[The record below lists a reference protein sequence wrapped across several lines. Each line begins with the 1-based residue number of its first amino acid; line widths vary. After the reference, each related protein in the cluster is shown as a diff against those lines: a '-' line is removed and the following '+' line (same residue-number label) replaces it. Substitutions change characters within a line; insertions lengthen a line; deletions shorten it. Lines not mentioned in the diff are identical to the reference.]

1 MSAPVHESGESQEL
15 QLLHSLRNE
24 LSSVKKKITNIQQK
38 IKETEDALYF
48 SCNHKW
54 IIDCSNVG
62 EHTEQVCTVC
72 GLSKRLY
79 I

>member
-15 QLLHSLRNE
+15 QLLHSLRTE
-24 LSSVKKKITNIQQK
+24 LSSVKKKIISLQQK

-54 IIDCSNVG
+54 VIDCSNVG
-62 EHTEQVCTVC
+62 EHTEHVCTVC
-72 GLSKRLY
+72 SLSKRLY